1 MQFFNLIFQLGV
13 LFSVYGFLWFF
24 IDLILKMLVGARKRT
39 IGEVY
44 LIKSVKYLFLVNVT
58 FLFCLDIHEERVTLN
73 NLLPSAI
80 VLLVYFIGKF
90 QKKQEQLK
98 FLASIG
104 KDYFRDVFNIKAE
117 IVLIIISISF
127 FATFIYFPQFASN
140 VVANWF
146 HERIIELETTLLL
159 GFIFK
164 IVGFF
169 FLISM
174 LLKMLNA
181 LLYIFTGKPLMEI
194 NSLITKGKT
203 RSKEDK
209 FDDFEEV
216 E

>member
-1 MQFFNLIFQLGV
+1 
-13 LFSVYGFLWFF
+13 
-24 IDLILKMLVGARKRT
+24 
-39 IGEVY
+39 
-44 LIKSVKYLFLVNVT
+44 
-58 FLFCLDIHEERVTLN
+58 
-73 NLLPSAI
+73 
-80 VLLVYFIGKF
+80 
-90 QKKQEQLK
+90 
-98 FLASIG
+98 
-104 KDYFRDVFNIKAE
+104 
-117 IVLIIISISF
+117 
-127 FATFIYFPQFASN
+127 